1 MFVSHELT
9 FFGHVHSF
17 LLLPELGSTISS
29 FFSGKKEEKDEA
41 KAEEA
46 KEEEKA
52 EVNFYNFWLW

>member
-1 MFVSHELT
+1 MSIT
-9 FFGHVHSF
+9 F

-52 EVNFYNFWLW
+52 EVTFNDLWLW